1 MIMQIKTRCQ
11 RQRLMGFKV
20 DDNVVLTS
28 CSNGEQ
34 FIVLSVWNIPK
45 RRDRANW
52 SRDTVQPLR
61 RRAFVYQNID
71 QVLKMFSQRRREE
84 DRALLFRSPSF
95 PFNIR

>member
-95 PFNIR
+95 PFNRR

>member
-20 DDNVVLTS
+20 HDNVVLTS
-28 CSNGEQ
+28 CSNGKK

-52 SRDTVQPLR
+52 SRDTVQPMR

-95 PFNIR
+95 PFNRR

>member
-95 PFNIR
+95 PFNKR

>member
-20 DDNVVLTS
+20 HDNVVLTS

-84 DRALLFRSPSF
+84 DRALLLRSPSF
-95 PFNIR
+95 PFNRR

>member
-20 DDNVVLTS
+20 HENLVLTS
-28 CSNGEQ
+28 CPNGEN
-34 FIVLSVWNIPK
+34 FIVLSVRNIPK

-52 SRDTVQPLR
+52 SRDTVQPMR

-71 QVLKMFSQRRREE
+71 QMLKMFSQRRREA
-84 DRALLFRSPSF
+84 DRALLLRSPSF
-95 PFNIR
+95 PFNRR